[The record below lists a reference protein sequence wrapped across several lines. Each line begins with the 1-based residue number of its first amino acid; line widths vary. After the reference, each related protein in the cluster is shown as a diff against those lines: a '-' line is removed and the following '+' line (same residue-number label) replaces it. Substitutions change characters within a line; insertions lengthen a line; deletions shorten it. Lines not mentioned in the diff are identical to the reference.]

1 MQEIKFPG
9 ALVDGETIIILH
21 YGIRANRKKTISP
34 NYSGYRKIKLYGGGN
49 YFQTIINNDSQC
61 WIVWD
66 KEKAEGVDYADCE
79 LAWTSFNSATR
90 IFRFKWNGMLQGDMK
105 NKEYKIHPTQKPVA
119 LYKWIFAN
127 YAKPG
132 FKILDTHLGSGS
144 SRIAAWDMN
153 LDFIGYEI
161 DKTYFELEEQRF
173 KDYSAQMRLID
184 FMGGE

>member
-1 MQEIKFPG
+1 
-9 ALVDGETIIILH
+9 
-21 YGIRANRKKTISP
+21 
-34 NYSGYRKIKLYGGGN
+34 
-49 YFQTIINNDSQC
+49 
-61 WIVWD
+61 
-66 KEKAEGVDYADCE
+66 
-79 LAWTSFNSATR
+79 
-90 IFRFKWNGMLQGDMK
+90 MLQGDMK